1 MEETKDMEYA
11 EETESGLTLGEILK
25 VIFRRVWWV
34 LGAAAVCL
42 VVLTL
47 VMQLWYNKKEQYYSV
62 SYELVYPDSSSG
74 KYPNGSDLFAEESIS
89 LKTLTDIKGG
99 KYTPLEPDKF
109 KGIDVKDMYV
119 NDNISVAETVARGE
133 DGNVKRTYVLTVKS
147 KYFGSDAQAH
157 AFIRTVAEYP
167 VSRVNSIMADKEFGV
182 YLFTYDAAPTYEAKI
197 SALISQ
203 KNYIED
209 EYTKLKGYG
218 ELADKG
224 IASLRNIFTSA
235 QQNDLRAHITA
246 ENYVFDT
253 DAYKAEAGTQKAS
266 LQLQIENNNKVIE
279 ALRDEQKNASTTAE
293 TDPYDDRIAA
303 LTQQNGELKNRIDT
317 IDETL
322 SAIEKYT
329 DATSEKYTAKQAF
342 DAQLDGYYNQLV
354 EAAETLKTVS
364 VNVYNENSRV
374 VYSSNKLEKQGGM
387 HWLLAAVLG
396 AVIGLAVSAVV
407 ICIIDLPKYKRSK
420 LAPESN
426 AKSEEDVEKN
436 APEAE

>member
-1 MEETKDMEYA
+1 MDYVEERDG
-11 EETESGLTLGEILK
+11 GLTLGDIFK

-34 LGAAAVCL
+34 IGAAAVCL

-47 VMQLWYNKKEQYYSV
+47 VMQLWYNKNQQYYSIG
-62 SYELVYPDSSSG
+62 YELVYPDSSSG

-89 LKTLTDIKGG
+89 LKTLTDIQSG

-109 KGIDVKDMYV
+109 KGVNIKDMYV
-119 NDNISVAETVARGE
+119 NDNISVIETLKKGE

-147 KYFGSDAQAH
+147 KYFDSDAQAR
-157 AFIRTVAEYP
+157 AFMRTVAEYP
-167 VSRVNSIMADKEFGV
+167 VNRVNSIMADKEFGV
-182 YLFTYDAAPTYEAKI
+182 YLSTYANALTYEERI
-197 SALISQ
+197 NALINQ
-203 KNYIED
+203 KSYIEG
-209 EYTKLKGYG
+209 EYNKLKGYG

-235 QQNDLRAHITA
+235 QQSDLKAHITA
-246 ENYVFDT
+246 EKYVYDT

-266 LQLQIENNNKVIE
+266 LQLQIDNNTKVIE

-342 DAQLDGYYNQLV
+342 DAQLDGYYNQL
-354 EAAETLKTVS
+354 EDAAETLKTVS
-364 VNVYNENSRV
+364 VSVYNDNSRV

-387 HWLLAAVLG
+387 HWAIAAVLG
-396 AVIGLAVSAVV
+396 AVIGFVIASVV
-407 ICIIDLPKYKRSK
+407 ICIIDLPKYRRGK
-420 LAPESN
+420 LVADG
-426 AKSEEDVEKN
+426 AVKKEE
-436 APEAE
+436 EAERTSPDAE